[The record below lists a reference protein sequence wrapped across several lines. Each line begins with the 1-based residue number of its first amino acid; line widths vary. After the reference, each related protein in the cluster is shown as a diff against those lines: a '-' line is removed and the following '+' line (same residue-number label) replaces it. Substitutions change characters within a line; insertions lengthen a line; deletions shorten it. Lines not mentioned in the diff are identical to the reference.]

1 MIATGY
7 VLPFRFVY
15 TDGVLASAGPSSL
28 HIRFADLQGAGDVA
42 NAVDAF
48 ALLAASGAL
57 CGVSLD
63 PARSTLALRRE
74 TSPPTNQLR
83 WVIERT
89 LLCPEALVVLA
100 HLLLAVHDS
109 AEIELVEVIA
119 DAPAEPTL
127 QLAHDPQ
134 FDSTYPPMR
143 RSPGFI
149 IDDDEL
155 EADAYAF
162 EIELDR
168 PLTAQCEQWLNTL
181 FAAWAK
187 VVELGGFGTAPVEPA
202 NSYVEPDETL
212 TTYAQTIEWAL
223 FKLRADEACID
234 TLLSGLV
241 SFHARCQP
249 IVRVTVR

>member
-15 TDGVLASAGPSSL
+15 TDGVLASAQPASL
-28 HIRFADLQGAGDVA
+28 HIRFGDPQGESDLVG
-42 NAVDAF
+42 AVDAF

-57 CGVSLD
+57 CGVSFD
-63 PARSTLALRRE
+63 PALSTLTLRRDTQQPANE
-74 TSPPTNQLR
+74 LR
-83 WVIERT
+83 WAIERT

-100 HLLLAVHDS
+100 HLMLAAHERAD
-109 AEIELVEVIA
+109 IELVEVVSH
-119 DAPAEPTL
+119 APTEPAL
-127 QLAHDPQ
+127 RLAHDPQ
-134 FDSTYPPMR
+134 FDSTYPALR
-143 RSPGFI
+143 HSPGFVV
-149 IDDDEL
+149 DDDEL

-162 EIELDR
+162 EIELDK
-168 PLTAQCEQWLNTL
+168 PLAARNEQWMNTL
-181 FAAWAK
+181 LAAWAR
-187 VVELGGFGTAPVEPA
+187 VVELGGFGAAPVEPVHC
-202 NSYVEPDETL
+202 YVEPDETL

-241 SFHARCQP
+241 SFHARCQK